1 MDLTEFIAVRYES
14 PYEMYRSYYKYTACG
29 PSLGIKVAGSEWV
42 YCDRLR
48 SLGTLDQMR
57 AAGQQIEAVSVSSI
71 IEGTDAEVPSI
82 EVEGQFADERA
93 FFGALDRAV
102 DEVDKEAHAIWL
114 DTHGCEACARH
125 WNDDAG
131 IESGY
136 EAGDCPVWAD
146 CPECH
151 GDGEVC

>member
-1 MDLTEFIAVRYES
+1 MDLTPMIESRYES

-29 PSLGIKVAGSEWV
+29 PSMGALVSGRGWLW
-42 YCDRLR
+42 CDSLR
-48 SLGTLDQMR
+48 GLGTLVQMR
-57 AAGQQIEAVSVSSI
+57 ERGERIEAVSVSSI
-71 IEGTDAEVPSI
+71 VEGTDAEVPSI

-125 WNDDAG
+125 WNEDAG